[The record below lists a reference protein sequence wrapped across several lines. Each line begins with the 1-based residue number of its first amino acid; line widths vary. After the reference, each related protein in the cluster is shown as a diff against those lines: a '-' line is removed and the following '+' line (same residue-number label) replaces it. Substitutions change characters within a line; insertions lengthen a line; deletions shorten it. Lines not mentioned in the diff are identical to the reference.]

1 MPSKN
6 QGNPQ
11 DPSRHNG
18 GAREPVHNVGQRI
31 QEGAE
36 QLSHRVREGFD
47 TTREEAARH
56 YRRAEGMVGRNPMP
70 SVMIG
75 FGIGFGL
82 GLVLTTLLSHPEEE
96 TWADRYLP
104 DALRRRVPDALRR
117 APDRFHDLAD
127 AIRDLPDQ
135 IARRVKG

>member
-18 GAREPVHNVGQRI
+18 GAREPVQNVGQRI

-36 QLSHRVREGFD
+36 DLSHRVREGFD
-47 TTREEAARH
+47 TTREEAARQ
-56 YRRAEGMVGRNPMP
+56 YRRAEGMMGRNPTP
-70 SVMIG
+70 SVLIG

-82 GLVLTTLLSHPEEE
+82 GLVLTTLLTQPEE

-104 DALRRRVPDALRR
+104 DTLRRRVPNALRQ
-117 APDRFHDLAD
+117 APDRLHDLAD